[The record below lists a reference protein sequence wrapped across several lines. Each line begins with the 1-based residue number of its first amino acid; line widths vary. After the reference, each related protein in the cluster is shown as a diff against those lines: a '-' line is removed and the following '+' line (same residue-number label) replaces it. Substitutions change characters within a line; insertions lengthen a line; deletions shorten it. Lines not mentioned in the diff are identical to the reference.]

1 MQLTDTLSHNI
12 IYHKR
17 DTDEPITK
25 AVSKYTGCA
34 NKKTI
39 PYEKFIISVTVTDFF
54 TKFTAFTGGFVPHA
68 QQISPQNLLWFNN
81 YNHLNLKV
89 QFSKRTSN

>member
-39 PYEKFIISVTVTDFF
+39 PYEKFIISVTVKDFF
-54 TKFTAFTGGFVPHA
+54 TKFTAFTKEDSRHMRSKFRHKIYYG
-68 QQISPQNLLWFNN
+68 
-81 YNHLNLKV
+81 LKI
-89 QFSKRTSN
+89 TTI